1 MIVPSSQLPSSG
13 ASGPLAQTDPSQ
25 KPSPALLLMA
35 AAEMHKMGRLHGHSA
50 RTKGKVMATPTDD
63 GSETA

>member
-1 MIVPSSQLPSSG
+1 MIVPPSALPQGTSSVM
-13 ASGPLAQTDPSQ
+13 TNDNSQ
-25 KPSPALLLMA
+25 KPSQTMLLLA

-50 RTKGKVMATPTDD
+50 RTKGKAMATPTDD